1 MRTLLRNKRPFY
13 AAKFVKMDE
22 QPIIDGDGFDTGEE
36 KPVYAEPVRLFG
48 NISPSRGE
56 TETLQFGES
65 LEYDRVI
72 SLEDP
77 NADIDEFS
85 RLWLD
90 RTPEDGAHNYIVKAV
105 ARSLNSLSVAI
116 KRVDV
121 R

>member
-13 AAKFVKMDE
+13 AAKYIGTEDS
-22 QPIIDGDGFDTGEE
+22 IIDEYGFDTGQEIP
-36 KPVYAEPVRLFG
+36 KYAEPVKFFA
-48 NISPSRGE
+48 NVSPSRGE

-72 SLEDP
+72 VIEDTG
-77 NADIDEFS
+77 ADIDEYS
-85 RLWLD
+85 RIWFD
-90 RTPEDGAHNYIVKAV
+90 RDPSLSHNYIVKAV
-105 ARSLNSLSVAI
+105 AKSLNSLSVAI